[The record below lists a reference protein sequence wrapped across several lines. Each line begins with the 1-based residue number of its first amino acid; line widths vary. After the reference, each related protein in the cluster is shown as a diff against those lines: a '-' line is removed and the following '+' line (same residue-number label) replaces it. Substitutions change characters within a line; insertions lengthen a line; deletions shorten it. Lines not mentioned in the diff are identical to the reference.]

1 MSRKSLVLLVVI
13 TLTMGLAFG
22 VSFAKDV
29 NKGPADIT
37 LKTEAAKKPAQFPH
51 AKHQETKSCGTCHHY
66 IGDDKKA
73 TPCGDD
79 GENIAKCESCHNSA
93 FGNEKLNSFK
103 KVAHKLCKGCHTKN
117 KDKGAPTKCGGCHP
131 KKK

>member
-13 TLTMGLAFG
+13 TLTLGLAVG
-22 VSFAKDV
+22 VSFAVD
-29 NKGPADIT
+29 KGAADMT
-37 LKTEAAKKPAQFPH
+37 LQTEAAKKPAVFPH
-51 AKHQETKSCGTCHHY
+51 AKHQEKNSCGTCHHY
-66 IGDDKKA
+66 LGEDKKP

-93 FGNEKLNSFK
+93 FGNEALNSFK
-103 KVAHKLCKGCHTKN
+103 KVAHKLCKDCHKKN
-117 KDKGAPTKCGGCHP
+117 KDAGAPTKCAGCHP